1 MAREHGSID
10 DEVQVPAT
18 HADVFRSTV
27 RGAEPITTVTT
38 NSSDAGMSLD
48 RNEVPVWDK
57 ERFGRLLT
65 EAVEK
70 AFGSGDGLRWDAR
83 SYLDGGM
90 NGSSWEA
97 YKIQVFWDGSDD
109 GLDGDE
115 PDGGDGTGVEIHAIA
130 QEAADRAWDARKTCE
145 PEFGAWVV
153 TRAQDQEGWSGEGSL
168 EWSDEDFY
176 SSLDGP
182 SEYDYDIDIHK
193 YDDETVEV
201 RLSGRFWSEDDFGDP
216 SMSQEDADQ
225 YIADLREMLQHAAKK
240 AWVRK
245 APEGAGN

>member
-1 MAREHGSID
+1 MD
-10 DEVQVPAT
+10 DAVQVPGT
-18 HADVFRSTV
+18 QFDVIGLTV
-27 RGAEPITTVTT
+27 RGAAPITTVTT
-38 NSSDAGMSLD
+38 NSSDAGMSFD
-48 RNEVPVWDK
+48 DNEVPEWDE

-65 EAVEK
+65 QAVEK
-70 AFGSGDGLRWDAR
+70 AFGSADGLRWDA
-83 SYLDGGM
+83 SSDIDGGM
-90 NGSSWEA
+90 NGSSWEV
-97 YKIQVFWDGSDD
+97 YKIQVFWDRPDD
-109 GLDGDE
+109 RLSGDE
-115 PDGGDGTGVEIHAIA
+115 PGGGVGTGVDIRAIA
-130 QEAADRAWDARKTCE
+130 QRAADHAWVAKKICD
-145 PEFGAWVV
+145 PEFGASVESC
-153 TRAQDQEGWSGEGSL
+153 AQDQEGFSGEGSL
-168 EWSDEDFY
+168 AWSDDVFY
-176 SSLDGP
+176 SNLDGP

>member
-1 MAREHGSID
+1 MD

-18 HADVFRSTV
+18 HTDVFRSTV

-48 RNEVPVWDK
+48 VNEVPTWDE

-70 AFGSGDGLRWDAR
+70 AFGNADGLRWDAS

-145 PEFGAWVV
+145 PGFGAWVE
-153 TRAQDQEGWSGEGSL
+153 TRARDQEGWSGEGSL
-168 EWSDEDFY
+168 EWSDDVFY
-176 SSLDGP
+176 SNLEGPEEYRYDVEINKFHDG
-182 SEYDYDIDIHK
+182 I
-193 YDDETVEV
+193 VEV
-201 RLSGRFWSEDDFGDP
+201 HLSGRFWSDEDIGDP
-216 SMSQEDADQ
+216 SMSEEYADQ
-225 YIADLREMLQHAAKK
+225 FKADLEEMLQRAADG
-240 AWVRK
+240 AWVRMV
-245 APEGAGN
+245 PDGAED

>member
-1 MAREHGSID
+1 MD

-115 PDGGDGTGVEIHAIA
+115 PNGGDGTGGEIDAIA
-130 QEAADRAWDARKTCE
+130 QEAADRAWVAKKTCE
-145 PEFGAWVV
+145 PGFGAWVE

-216 SMSQEDADQ
+216 SMSEEYADQ
-225 YIADLREMLQHAAKK
+225 FNADLEEMLQRAADG
-240 AWVRK
+240 AWVRMV
-245 APEGAGN
+245 PDGAED

>member
-1 MAREHGSID
+1 MD

-48 RNEVPVWDK
+48 VNEVPTWDE

-70 AFGSGDGLRWDAR
+70 AFGNADGLRWDAS

-97 YKIQVFWDGSDD
+97 YKIKVFWDGSDD

-115 PDGGDGTGVEIHAIA
+115 PGGGVGTGVDIRAIA
-130 QEAADRAWDARKTCE
+130 QRAADHAWVAKKICD
-145 PEFGAWVV
+145 PEFGASVESC
-153 TRAQDQEGWSGEGSL
+153 AQDQEGFSGEGSL
-168 EWSDEDFY
+168 AWSDDVFY
-176 SSLDGP
+176 SNLDGP